1 MGASY
6 YTNPVEFIINTI
18 VDLYILIIMLRYLL
32 QLVRADFY
40 NPVSQFLIKASNPLL
55 IPMRRYI
62 PSLGRH
68 DSSSILLMLA
78 LKVAALSMVFLIKGI
93 DLSLH
98 TLLILSVADLFS
110 LAINVF
116 LFSILI
122 IIVISWIN
130 PGAHNPVVSLLNN
143 LTAPLM
149 NPARKLLPPIS
160 GLDLSPI
167 LVILGLQILK
177 MLLLPPIIH
186 LAHL

>member
-6 YTNPVEFIINTI
+6 YTNPIEFMINTV

-32 QLVRADFY
+32 QIVRADFY
-40 NPVSQFLIKASNPLL
+40 NPVSQFLIKATNPLL
-55 IPMRRYI
+55 APMRRYI
-62 PSLGRH
+62 PSIGRH
-68 DSSSILLMLA
+68 DTSSILLMLA
-78 LKVAALSMVFLIKGI
+78 LKAAALSIILLLKDI
-93 DLSLH
+93 DLSLY
-98 TLLILSVADLFS
+98 TLLILSIADLIS

-122 IIVISWIN
+122 IIIISWIN
-130 PGAHNPVVSLLNN
+130 PGSYNPIVGLLNN

-167 LVILGLQILK
+167 LVILGLQLLK
-177 MLLLPPIIH
+177 FLLLPPIIH

>member
-40 NPVSQFLIKASNPLL
+40 NPVSQFLMKATNPVLA
-55 IPMRRYI
+55 PMRRII
-62 PSLGRH
+62 PSVGRH
-68 DSSSILLMLA
+68 DTSSIILMLA
-78 LKVAALSMVFLIKGI
+78 LKMAALSLILFIKNFE
-93 DLSLH
+93 LSLYS
-98 TLLILSVADLFS
+98 LLILSVADLLS
-110 LAINVF
+110 LTINVF

-122 IIVISWIN
+122 IIIISWIS
-130 PGAHNPVVSLLNN
+130 PGTYNPVVSLLNS

-167 LVILGLQILK
+167 LVILGLQLVK
-177 MLLLPPIIH
+177 MLLLPPILH